1 MSKTGFGFDT
11 RKEFLAIGVTSA
23 SEQPVSGDV
32 RKQMGGTE
40 DSGGRPSAGPQD
52 PTWGPHGLKCGWD
65 LGLASDQLKTAKGV
79 GCHFCG
85 NIM

>member
-1 MSKTGFGFDT
+1 
-11 RKEFLAIGVTSA
+11 
-23 SEQPVSGDV
+23 
-32 RKQMGGTE
+32 MGGTE
-40 DSGGRPSAGPQD
+40 DPGGRPSAGPQD

-85 NIM
+85 NIMQDVAFLLPTPAGFGEASSRIRVAHVPGR